1 MAVGPLADWPSRGT
15 RSTTSTKLSTRASA
29 SWSAWY
35 ELRALV
41 LRKQSNREE
50 KIGRLRAWFSI

>member
-1 MAVGPLADWPSRGT
+1 M
-15 RSTTSTKLSTRASA
+15 
-29 SWSAWY
+29 SAWY

-41 LRKQSNREE
+41 LRTLSNREE

>member
-1 MAVGPLADWPSRGT
+1 M
-15 RSTTSTKLSTRASA
+15 
-29 SWSAWY
+29 SAWY